1 MNYEVLCDTNLN
13 YIQLSSIHQPL
24 LVIKVKMNI
33 RSMHQIQ
40 LIIIPQLMT
49 GRRDMLSI
57 KAL

>member
-24 LVIKVKMNI
+24 LVTKVKMNI